1 MVVVAIV
8 VGAGVAIPGDRVV
21 VVVSAVAGIVEGYS
35 EKAGMHRNMLTFR

>member
-21 VVVSAVAGIVEGYS
+21 VVLAVAGIVEGYS
-35 EKAGMHRNMLTFR
+35 EKAGMHRNTLTFR